1 MENSSTTPKVS
12 IVTPSFNQG
21 QFIEKTILSVLAQ
34 DYSNLEY
41 IVMDG
46 GSTDSTSSLLAS
58 YNSYIDRAISEKDD
72 GQSDAIN
79 RGFQLCSGEIFAYLN
94 SDDCYANQGVISKV
108 VRYFQEYPNVDVIY
122 GQRYYIDEKGHFH
135 FCYPTRPFNKES
147 LHVSCYIHQ
156 ECAFWRRSIYEK
168 AGGFVDDS
176 FRFAMDYDLW
186 MRFLKVGATFLAVDD
201 VFGLF
206 RAYENQKSIAQWQ
219 KYGLPEIERVYQ
231 QYCDRCIP
239 ENEMID
245 AYQEHFYGVNPSKY
259 PEIFRVT
266 YDLWNTLTAQKRN
279 VLTLPLDTWG
289 FNADISE
296 RKNMCQK
303 HANIK

>member
-1 MENSSTTPKVS
+1 MENNSLVPKVS

-34 DYSNLEY
+34 DYPNLEY

-46 GSTDSTSSLLAS
+46 GSTDSTQGLLAN
-58 YNSYIDRAISEKDD
+58 YNSYIDKIISEKDN

-79 RGFQLCSGEIFAYLN
+79 RGFQICNGEILAYLN
-94 SDDCYANQGVISKV
+94 SDDCYVNKSVVSKV
-108 VRYFQEYPNVDVIY
+108 VQYFQEHPDVDVIY
-122 GQRYYIDEKGHFH
+122 GQRYYIDEKGYFH
-135 FCYPTRPFNKES
+135 FCYPTRPFSKTN
-147 LHVSCYIHQ
+147 LYLSCYIHQ
-156 ECAFWRRSIYEK
+156 ECTFWRKNIYDK
-168 AGGFVDDS
+168 AGSLVDPS

-186 MRFLKVGATFLAVDD
+186 LRFLKVGANFLAVGD

-219 KYGLPEIERVYQ
+219 KYGLPEIERVYK

-239 ENEMID
+239 EPEMID

-259 PEIFRVT
+259 PEIFRVV
-266 YDLWNTLTAQKRN
+266 YDLWNTLTIQKRS

-289 FNADISE
+289 LNADISK
-296 RKNMCQK
+296 RKK
-303 HANIK
+303 DVPKTY